1 MAPVGSRYCI
11 DIRCQPWPS
20 IPTEGFDN
28 CTKRIVMVDSD
39 DVRDRVKNPK
49 TYPNKSI
56 ANNRHD
62 KTEDVNND
70 IITVVNL
77 VGLLEEGFLL
87 PGCEHVA
94 GPVDLRRR
102 HGRRDI
108 AGMPSSRTLD
118 YSLQILFLV
127 SILARDCRTTR
138 VLSL

>member
-1 MAPVGSRYCI
+1 MICAHR
-11 DIRCQPWPS
+11 
-20 IPTEGFDN
+20 EGFDN
-28 CTKRIVMVDSD
+28 HARGAFMTSSKEARGIVQ
-39 DVRDRVKNPK
+39 NAEI
-49 TYPNKSI
+49 YPDKSI

-108 AGMPSSRTLD
+108 AGMPSSRTSN

-127 SILARDCRTTR
+127 SILARDCRATR
-138 VLSL
+138 VLSTY